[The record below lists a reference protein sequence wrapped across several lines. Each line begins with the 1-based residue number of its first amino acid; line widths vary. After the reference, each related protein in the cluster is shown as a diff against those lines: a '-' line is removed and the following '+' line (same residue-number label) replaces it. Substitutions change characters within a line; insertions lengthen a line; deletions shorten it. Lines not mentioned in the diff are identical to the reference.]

1 MFDFDRLNALLET
14 PQMLALGKKYEGKVR
29 DNYSAPDGKR
39 YIVVTD
45 RISAFDRVLG
55 TLPLTSATLSI
66 PANRI
71 GVIYGLNLPNIVS
84 FGLSQELGH
93 GVTLLGSATWFN
105 WERFREIKIE
115 GDAERGEPTSVQNY
129 DNTWSLAVGTE
140 YSALSTC
147 T

>member
-1 MFDFDRLNALLET
+1 MDHDLRGSARYSDLTGPLAFLNGT
-14 PQMLALGKKYEGKVR
+14 
-29 DNYSAPDGKR
+29 NSADAK
-39 YIVVTD
+39 
-45 RISAFDRVLG
+45 
-55 TLPLTSATLSI
+55 
-66 PANRI
+66 
-71 GVIYGLNLPNIVS
+71 LNLPNIVS

-140 YSALSTC
+140 YRPC
-147 T
+147 PH